1 MSGGRFDY
9 QQYRL
14 HDIAETIEEEIE
26 SNTTKPSDWEWS
38 GCEWTGQK
46 YSDETI
52 EKFKEA
58 VAYLKVAE
66 CYAQRV
72 DWILSGDDDEKYFLM
87 RLKKDLQKLIDED
100 SSGYVKK
107 ILDNKI

>member
-14 HDIAETIEEEIE
+14 HDIAESIEEEIGA
-26 SNTTKPSDWEWS
+26 NTTKPEYWDWW
-38 GCEWTGQK
+38 GQEWTGQV

-52 EKFKEA
+52 DKFKEA
-58 VAYLKVAE
+58 VAYLKIAE

-72 DWILSGDDDEKYFLM
+72 DWLLSGDDGEDEFFR
-87 RLKKDLQKLIDED
+87 RLKQELDKLIKED
-100 SSGYVKK
+100 ASGYVAK
-107 ILDNKI
+107 ILENKI

>member
-26 SNTTKPSDWEWS
+26 SNTTKPSDWDWW
-38 GCEWTGQK
+38 GQEWTGQI
-46 YSDETI
+46 YSDEVI
-52 EKFKEA
+52 DKFKEA

-72 DWILSGDDDEKYFLM
+72 DWLLSGDDGEESMLR
-87 RLKKDLQKLIDED
+87 RLKTDLEKLAKED
-100 SSGYVKK
+100 SSGYVAK
-107 ILDNKI
+107 ILENKI